1 MMELIWI
8 GAAYMAGLIAGRLSL
23 PPLVGYLIAGYV
35 LHGLE
40 IPVLPNLA
48 HLADIGI
55 ELLLF
60 SVGLK
65 LKPSSLL
72 RSEVLSVGGS
82 HLLLVT
88 GISGLVFLAMGERIT
103 GGLVLGVSLAFSSTV
118 LAIKVLDDS
127 NELSSL
133 HGRDVLSILIL
144 QDIIAIALLA
154 YAEGKQPAPWVLIL
168 LLLPLL
174 RPLAHRL
181 LTVSRAGE
189 LRLLLGVSL
198 TLAGGVLAESVGVS
212 FDIGALLTGM
222 VKN

>member
-1 MMELIWI
+1 MMELILI
-8 GAAYMAGLIAGRLSL
+8 STAYMIGLIANRLYF
-23 PPLVGYLIAGYV
+23 PPLVGYLAAGYV

-40 IPVLPNLA
+40 IEVLPNLA

-72 RSEVLSVGGS
+72 RKEVLSVGGS

-88 GISGLVFLAMGERIT
+88 GISALVFLAMGERIT
-103 GGLVLGVSLAFSSTV
+103 GGMVLGASLAFSSTV

-127 NELSSL
+127 RELSSL
-133 HGRDVLSILIL
+133 HGRDVISILIL
-144 QDIIAIALLA
+144 QDIVAIGLLA
-154 YAEGKQPAPWVLIL
+154 FAEGKPLTPWALIL

-174 RPLAHRL
+174 RPLAYRL
-181 LTVSRAGE
+181 LTVSRADE

-198 TLAGGVLAESVGVS
+198 ALGGRRR
-212 FDIGALLTGM
+212 TG
-222 VKN
+222 

>member
-8 GAAYMAGLIAGRLSL
+8 STAYVAGLIASRLSF

-35 LHGLE
+35 LHGVE
-40 IPVLPNLA
+40 IAALPNMA

-88 GISGLVFLAMGERIT
+88 GISALVFLAMGEHMS
-103 GGLVLGVSLAFSSTV
+103 GGIGIRCQFGLFQY
-118 LAIKVLDDS
+118 
-127 NELSSL
+127 
-133 HGRDVLSILIL
+133 R
-144 QDIIAIALLA
+144 
-154 YAEGKQPAPWVLIL
+154 
-168 LLLPLL
+168 
-174 RPLAHRL
+174 
-181 LTVSRAGE
+181 SRH
-189 LRLLLGVSL
+189 
-198 TLAGGVLAESVGVS
+198 
-212 FDIGALLTGM
+212 
-222 VKN
+222 